1 MAFRNVIVSERCK
14 LEYSL
19 NYLICRKN
27 MEEKRI
33 LLDEIKTI
41 VIQTTQVS
49 ITTSLI
55 SMISKK
61 KIKLIFCDEKS
72 NPECELVP
80 YQNNFYSYRKIKE
93 QIGFVD
99 KAQSIWTEIVK
110 KKILNQAN
118 NLLLENKI
126 EECIM
131 LKNYA
136 SDVQLNDCTNRE
148 GHSGKVYFNALFGM
162 TFSRSQSNNINM
174 FLNYGYSILLSS
186 INREIKM
193 LGYLTELGI
202 HHIGESN
209 PYNLSCDLIEPI
221 RPLVD
226 YYVITEKVNVG
237 NFKIEFVKMLNE
249 EVKYNNQKLYLDNA
263 IHLYVVDILNKIKKS
278 DSSNILFIEYEL

>member
-1 MAFRNVIVSERCK
+1 MPFRNVIVSERCK

-19 NYLICRKN
+19 NYLICRKG

-41 VIQTTQVS
+41 MIQTTQVS

-55 SMISKK
+55 TMISKK

-93 QIGFVD
+93 QINFVD
-99 KAQSIWTEIVK
+99 NAQSIWAEIVK
-110 KKILNQAN
+110 RKIINQAN
-118 NLLLENKI
+118 NLHLMNKDEEFNMLLS
-126 EECIM
+126 
-131 LKNYA
+131 YA
-136 SDVQLNDCTNRE
+136 NDVRLDDHTNRE
-148 GHSGKVYFNALFGM
+148 GHSAKVYFNALFGM
-162 TFSRSQSNNINM
+162 NFNRSQSNSINM

-209 PYNLSCDLIEPI
+209 PFNLSCDLIEPI

-226 YYVITEKVNVG
+226 YYVITEKVNID
-237 NFKIEFVKMLNE
+237 NFKLEFVKMLNL
-249 EVKYNNQKLYLDNA
+249 EVKYNNQKIFLDNA

-278 DSSNILFIEYEL
+278 DSSDILFIEYEL

>member
-1 MAFRNVIVSERCK
+1 MPFRNVIVSERCK

-19 NYLICRKN
+19 NYLICRKG

-41 VIQTTQVS
+41 MIQTTQVS

-55 SMISKK
+55 TMISKK

-93 QIGFVD
+93 QINFVD
-99 KAQSIWTEIVK
+99 NAQSIWAEIVK
-110 KKILNQAN
+110 RKIINQAN
-118 NLLLENKI
+118 NLRLMNKDEEFNMLLS
-126 EECIM
+126 
-131 LKNYA
+131 YA
-136 SDVQLNDCTNRE
+136 NDVRLDDHTNRE
-148 GHSGKVYFNALFGM
+148 GHSAKVYFNALFGM
-162 TFSRSQSNNINM
+162 DFNRSQSNSINM

-209 PYNLSCDLIEPI
+209 PFNLSCDLIEPI

-226 YYVITEKVNVG
+226 YYVITEKVNID
-237 NFKIEFVKMLNE
+237 NFKLEFVKMLNL
-249 EVKYNNQKLYLDNA
+249 EVKYNNQKIFLDNA

-278 DSSNILFIEYEL
+278 DSSDILFIEYEL

>member
-1 MAFRNVIVSERCK
+1 MPFRNIIVSERCK

-19 NYLICRKN
+19 NYLICRKG

-41 VIQTTQVS
+41 MIQTTQVS

-55 SMISKK
+55 TMISKK

-93 QIGFVD
+93 QINFVD
-99 KAQSIWTEIVK
+99 NAQSIWAEIVK
-110 KKILNQAN
+110 RKIINQAN
-118 NLLLENKI
+118 NLRLMNKDEEFNMLLS
-126 EECIM
+126 
-131 LKNYA
+131 YA
-136 SDVQLNDCTNRE
+136 NDVRLDDHTNRE
-148 GHSGKVYFNALFGM
+148 GHSAKVYFNALFGM
-162 TFSRSQSNNINM
+162 DFNRSQSNSINM

-209 PYNLSCDLIEPI
+209 PFNLSCDLIEPI

-226 YYVITEKVNVG
+226 YYVITEKVNID
-237 NFKIEFVKMLNE
+237 NFKLEFVKMLNL
-249 EVKYNNQKLYLDNA
+249 EVKYNNQKIFLDNA

-278 DSSNILFIEYEL
+278 DSSDILFIEYEL

>member
-1 MAFRNVIVSERCK
+1 MPFRNVIVSERCK

-19 NYLICRKN
+19 NYLICRKG

-41 VIQTTQVS
+41 MIQTTQVS

-55 SMISKK
+55 TMISKK

-93 QIGFVD
+93 QINFVD
-99 KAQSIWTEIVK
+99 NAQSIWAEIVK
-110 KKILNQAN
+110 RKIINQAN
-118 NLLLENKI
+118 NLRLMNKDEEFNMLLS
-126 EECIM
+126 
-131 LKNYA
+131 YA
-136 SDVQLNDCTNRE
+136 NEVSLDDHTNRE
-148 GHSGKVYFNALFGM
+148 GHSAKVYFNALFGM
-162 TFSRSQSNNINM
+162 NFNRSQSNSINM

-209 PYNLSCDLIEPI
+209 PFNLSCDLIEPI

-226 YYVITEKVNVG
+226 YYVITEKVNID
-237 NFKIEFVKMLNE
+237 NFKLEFVKMLNL
-249 EVKYNNQKLYLDNA
+249 EVKYNNQKIFLDNA

-278 DSSNILFIEYEL
+278 DSSDILFIEYEL